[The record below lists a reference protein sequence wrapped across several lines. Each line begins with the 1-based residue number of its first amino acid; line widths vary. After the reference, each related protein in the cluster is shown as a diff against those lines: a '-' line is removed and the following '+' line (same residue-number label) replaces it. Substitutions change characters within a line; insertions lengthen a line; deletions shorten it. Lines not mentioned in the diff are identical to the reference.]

1 MADPRLARQRQ
12 PPPPPPPPAEPVPDS
27 TKMGLDGANDNS
39 STTAQDGGFNLKFC
53 TVCASNQNRSM
64 EAHLQLSSAHYPVLS
79 FGTGS
84 LVRLPGPSITQPNVY
99 QFNTTSYD
107 SMYTELSTKDPRLYR
122 ANGLLPMLE
131 RNRNVKWGPERWQD
145 WRIGVPR
152 LGQRP
157 LPAGAATVND
167 FTPAKYDAD
176 KGASGT
182 EGGVVD
188 VVFTCEER
196 CWDAVVDDL
205 LNRGSP
211 LNRPV
216 HVFNVDIKDNH
227 EEALVGGKAILDLA
241 GRLNK
246 AAAEEREM
254 YGVNGWAQGGGAAR
268 AGFDERVPEILGEW
282 QERWPNLPAL
292 WTLAWF

>member
-1 MADPRLARQRQ
+1 
-12 PPPPPPPPAEPVPDS
+12 
-27 TKMGLDGANDNS
+27 
-39 STTAQDGGFNLKFC
+39 
-53 TVCASNQNRSM
+53 M
-64 EAHLQLSSAHYPVLS
+64 EAHLQLASANYPVIS

-84 LVRLPGPSITQPNVY
+84 LVRLPGASIHSPNV
-99 QFNTTSYD
+99 FNFNRTSYD
-107 SMYTELSTKDPRLYR
+107 QMYNDLFTKDPRLYR
-122 ANGLLPMLE
+122 ANGLLPMLD

-145 WRIGVPR
+145 WKPGVPR
-152 LGQRP
+152 VSDQQKHNR
-157 LPAGAATVND
+157 GAN
-167 FTPAKYDAD
+167 
-176 KGASGT
+176 GT

-188 VVFTCEER
+188 IVITCEER

-241 GRLNK
+241 GKLNE
-246 AAAEEREM
+246 AAIGERERI
-254 YGVNGWAQGGGAAR
+254 GAAGWESGGLR
-268 AGFDERVPEILGEW
+268 SGFDEKVPYVLADW
-282 QERWPNLPAL
+282 QERWPHLPAL